1 MEPIDPRP
9 LDILDG
15 EFYVDGNTYDKYAWL
30 RENIKR
36 SIRRKQTSLSS

>member
-15 EFYVDGNTYDKYAWL
+15 EFYVDGDTYAKYAWL
-30 RENIKR
+30 RET
-36 SIRRKQTSLSS
+36 SPSCGTRRTNSGW